1 MEAQQ
6 LSLLFLILGIAAG
19 IGIGRLLAKSRYQ
32 QERMKDLRDNQ
43 PSVWQERIANLTMQL
58 EQTRRQLTAKESEYL
73 ESMKILTGKDRDIRH
88 LQEKLTGWEQEMRIL
103 QERSHALFEQTA
115 NRLLEE
121 KTRTFTEHNHER
133 IDALLKPLR
142 ERIREFGQDIEQ
154 RLSAEA
160 KEKVSLRKELEMLTQ
175 LNQQLGEDARNLA
188 AALKGDSKVQGDWGE
203 WQLERLLEKAGLQ
216 RDVHFS
222 LQMSFRNEAGKGQ
235 RPDCIIHLP
244 EGRHLVID
252 AKVSLTAY
260 ERYFQ
265 ATDEKER
272 KRHLQEHVQSVR
284 QHLRELGRK
293 DYQQLY
299 QIDTPDY
306 LLMFV
311 PIDTAFN
318 LAVQQENNLYLEA
331 LDKNIVMVTTAT
343 LLATLRTVS
352 YLWRQ
357 DKQQRNVQEIAR
369 QSGMLYDKFVGF
381 LEDLKLVGAR
391 LEQAREAWAAASNKL
406 SDSPKFGDTLIGR
419 AERIRMLG
427 ARTAKRLP
435 PELLSGDL
443 SETDAGD
450 QPA

>member
-1 MEAQQ
+1 
-6 LSLLFLILGIAAG
+6 
-19 IGIGRLLAKSRYQ
+19 
-32 QERMKDLRDNQ
+32 
-43 PSVWQERIANLTMQL
+43 
-58 EQTRRQLTAKESEYL
+58 
-73 ESMKILTGKDRDIRH
+73 
-88 LQEKLTGWEQEMRIL
+88 
-103 QERSHALFEQTA
+103 
-115 NRLLEE
+115 
-121 KTRTFTEHNHER
+121 
-133 IDALLKPLR
+133 
-142 ERIREFGQDIEQ
+142 
-154 RLSAEA
+154 
-160 KEKVSLRKELEMLTQ
+160 
-175 LNQQLGEDARNLA
+175 
-188 AALKGDSKVQGDWGE
+188 
-203 WQLERLLEKAGLQ
+203 
-216 RDVHFS
+216 
-222 LQMSFRNEAGKGQ
+222 MSFRNEAGKGQ